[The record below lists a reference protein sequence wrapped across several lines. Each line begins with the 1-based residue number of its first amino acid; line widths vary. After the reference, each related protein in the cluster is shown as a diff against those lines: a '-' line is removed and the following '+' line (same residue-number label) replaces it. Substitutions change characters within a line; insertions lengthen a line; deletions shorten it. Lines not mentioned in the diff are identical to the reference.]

1 MTSWRDRTLTTLVL
15 ALTAAV
21 LSVVPPGS
29 VGQVASAAPASAPAV
44 APAAADASAR
54 LAPRRRWKPPRGPV
68 FNDPTGGP
76 KQRVAIVARIRDA
89 IKHTRRGDTIRISSY
104 SMDRKDVADLLIKAH
119 RRGVYVQMVF
129 NDNTISNTQRRL
141 QKVLGKRRDR
151 PSFLVFCQG
160 SCRNGPGGNLHTKIY
175 SFSRSGA
182 SKDVII
188 SSSANLTYGAAFAQ
202 WNDAYTVRDDRR
214 LFRTWVR
221 VFRQIV
227 RDRKS
232 TPRYIGYSSSDVS
245 VSFQRELARA
255 SGGVTEVRAARA
267 GSGDPVI
274 QRLAKIGCQ
283 APAGYGIDGRTVV
296 KIIVYAWY
304 GERGE
309 KIARKV
315 ADLQRQGCRV
325 KVIGSVLGDSAAR
338 VLQNAGIPV
347 KAADWDFGDRIS
359 TGSEDKIV
367 YGPRC
372 YSHYKFFT
380 VSGAYD
386 GAGVRSAWTGSEN
399 WSRVSLG
406 NDEVTLRLN
415 GRDVYRRYTDRFDA
429 MWDDPDATHKVG
441 VEPTR
446 RPCAYR

>member
-1 MTSWRDRTLTTLVL
+1 MTRWRDRTLTTLVL
-15 ALTAAV
+15 ALTATV
-21 LSVVPPGS
+21 LSVVPAGS
-29 VGQVASAAPASAPAV
+29 VGAAPISAPA
-44 APAAADASAR
+44 ATPAAAKVSAP

-76 KQRVAIVARIRDA
+76 KRRVAIVARIRDA

-119 RRGVYVQMVF
+119 RRGVHVQMVF

-182 SKDVII
+182 SKNVII

-202 WNDAYTVRDDRR
+202 WNDAYTIRDDRR

-221 VFRQIV
+221 VFRQLV

-232 TPRYIGYSSSDVS
+232 TPRYIGYSSPDLS

-274 QRLAKIGCQ
+274 QRLSKIGCQ
-283 APAGYGIDGRTVV
+283 APAGFGIDGRTVV

-315 ADLQRQGCRV
+315 ADLQRRGCRV
-325 KVIGSVLGDSAAR
+325 KVIGSVLGESSAR
-338 VLQNAGIPV
+338 VLQNAGIAV

-386 GAGVRSAWTGSEN
+386 GAGVRAVWTGSEN

-415 GRDVYRRYTDRFDA
+415 GRAVYRRYTDRFDA
-429 MWDDPDATHKVG
+429 MWNDPDATHQVG

>member
-1 MTSWRDRTLTTLVL
+1 MLALALGVAVL
-15 ALTAAV
+15 AVVPTAA
-21 LSVVPPGS
+21 
-29 VGQVASAAPASAPAV
+29 VASAAPASAPTV
-44 APAAADASAR
+44 APSTAEASPR
-54 LAPRRRWKPPRGPV
+54 TAPRRRWKPARGPV
-68 FNDPTGGP
+68 FNDPTGSP

-89 IKHTRRGDTIRISSY
+89 ISHTRRGDTIRISSY
-104 SMDRKDVADLLIKAH
+104 SMDRNDVADLLIKAH
-119 RRGVYVQMVF
+119 KRGVHVQMVF

-151 PSFLVFCQG
+151 PSFLVFCRG

-202 WNDAYTVRDDRR
+202 WNDGYTIRDDRR
-214 LFRTWVR
+214 LFRTWVG
-221 VFRQIV
+221 VFRQIA

-232 TPRYIGYSSSDVS
+232 TPRFVGYSSPDHS
-245 VSFQRELARA
+245 VAFQRELARA
-255 SGGVTEVRAARA
+255 SGGSTEVQAARA
-267 GSGDPVI
+267 TGGDPVI
-274 QRLAKIGCQ
+274 QRLSKIGCR
-283 APAGYGIDGRTVV
+283 APQGFGAGGHTVV
-296 KIIVYAWY
+296 RIIVYAWY
-304 GERGE
+304 GERGDN
-309 KIARKV
+309 IARKV

-325 KVIGSVLGDSAAR
+325 KVIGSVLGASAAR
-338 VLQNAGIPV
+338 MLQKAWIPV

-359 TGSEDKIV
+359 TGSDDEIV

-380 VSGAYD
+380 VNGAYD
-386 GAGVRSAWTGSEN
+386 GVGVRATWTGSEN

-415 GRDVYRRYTDRFDA
+415 GRPDYRRYSARFDS
-429 MWDDPDATHKVG
+429 MWSDPDATHQVG

-446 RPCAYR
+446 RPCAYS